1 MIKSATISL
10 LCLALMPHYSYA
22 QQAELHVGAIDVLPL
37 QWGKQAAV
45 FEVTNNVNNVKYVT
59 VEAKVQFSG
68 SILNPSN
75 RTTSNYLLKPLETR
89 RLSFDLYIPTSFGKA
104 DVTISFYD
112 VADTLDVLLPSQV
125 FFTQSYSITFDIPAK
140 LRSYIEE
147 KVPQLSAAAPM
158 IGRNP
163 DFDSEFAC
171 ALLIL
176 LDEGKTIEEIAALA
190 EVDRAF
196 VQEVLDSMI
205 EKKYVRESDG
215 SYRLTF
221 PIKYSPTEE
230 PEILVGDIN
239 FSSLRWGWQTATF
252 EVTNNS
258 NDLKY
263 VTAEIEVQFTGS
275 YLNPNRR
282 TRSHSILKPL
292 QSQLLTPRVFIPG
305 NYGQAQITVS
315 LYDVVD
321 TLDILLP
328 GQRFFQQPFSIN
340 FSIPDEMVSYF
351 NEKIT
356 LPPRVGRHPDF
367 DYEFSRVMLFM
378 LNEGKKIG
386 EIAEMAMADT
396 SFVDETV
403 QNMTAKGYLIKN
415 DGGYK
420 TSFPLITISEAE
432 TAKKLA
438 GQLAD
443 TLATLIEKNMK
454 NYPKILDSLMSTGA
468 VDKDSNS
475 FLDGGAVLY
484 RPYPVVSALLLW
496 FDLGQKFI
504 TRSAP
509 LWIYDGTDLCNAY
522 IPQYMYAVQGGDTF
536 NGTQLYALFSGG
548 QELRIIY
555 GDVTPVIDCP
565 EDYIL
570 KAKLK
575 QRVDWQYAREYWPE
589 SFILDTLVVRPVLA
603 ALASGTDSLLEDA
616 YYKLRDIAVKYGHE
630 KLLFGERYWFWNL
643 VATRVLKELTDKGV
657 VTRRGNGQF
666 QFFGPPE

>member
-1 MIKSATISL
+1 MIKSATAVF
-10 LCLALMPHYSYA
+10 LCLALMPHYSHA
-22 QQAELHVGAIDVLPL
+22 QQELSVGKIDISPL
-37 QWGKQAAV
+37 QWGKQTAV
-45 FEVTNNVNNVKYVT
+45 FEVANNVNNVKYVA

-68 SILNPSN
+68 STLNPSH
-75 RTTSNYLLKPLETR
+75 RSTANYLLKPLETSSR
-89 RLSFDLYIPTSFGKA
+89 SFDLYIPTSFGQA

-125 FFTQSYSITFDIPAK
+125 FFTKSLSITFDIPAK

-147 KVPQLSAAAPM
+147 KVPQLSAAPM
-158 IGRNP
+158 IAHNP
-163 DFDSEFAC
+163 DFDSDFAC

-190 EVDRAF
+190 EVDRTF
-196 VQEVLDSMI
+196 VQEVLDDMI

-221 PIKYSPTEE
+221 PIKYSPAEE

-239 FSSLRWGWQTATF
+239 FSSLRWGWQTASF

-258 NDLKY
+258 DDLKY

-292 QSQLLTPRVFIPG
+292 QSQILTPRVFIPG

-328 GQRFFQQPFSIN
+328 GQKFFQQPFSIN
-340 FSIPDEMVSYF
+340 FSIPDEMLSYLS
-351 NEKIT
+351 EKIT
-356 LPPRVGRHPDF
+356 LPPRVEHHPDF

-396 SFVDETV
+396 SFVNEIV
-403 QNMTAKGYLIKN
+403 QNMMAKDYLVKN
-415 DGGYK
+415 NGAYR
-420 TSFPLITISEAE
+420 TSFPFITISEAE

-438 GQLAD
+438 GQLTD
-443 TLATLIEKNMK
+443 TLAKLIEKNMK
-454 NYPKILDSLMSTGA
+454 TYPKILDSLMSTGA
-468 VDKDSNS
+468 MNKDSNA
-475 FLDGGAVLY
+475 FLDGGVVLY

-509 LWIYDGTDLCNAY
+509 LMIYDGTDLCNAY

-536 NGTQLYALFSGG
+536 NGTQFYALFPSG
-548 QELRIIY
+548 QELQIKY
-555 GDVTPVIDCP
+555 GDVAPVIDCP

-570 KAKLK
+570 KEKLK
-575 QRVDWQYAREYWPE
+575 QRVDWQYAREYSPE
-589 SFILDTLVVRPVLA
+589 SFMLDTLLAQPVLA
-603 ALASGTDSLLEDA
+603 VLAKGTDSLLEDA

-666 QFFGPPE
+666 QFFGMPK